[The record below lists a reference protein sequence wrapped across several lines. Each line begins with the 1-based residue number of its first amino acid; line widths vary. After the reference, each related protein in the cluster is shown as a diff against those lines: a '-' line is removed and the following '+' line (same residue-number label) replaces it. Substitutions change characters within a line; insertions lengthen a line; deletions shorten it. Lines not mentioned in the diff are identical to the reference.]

1 MWITLKR
8 FWVSEMTG
16 TIESLKEKIK
26 KHEYNKYVDL
36 AANIK
41 DNVDIMGK
49 DTHIDSLSE
58 LFNFG
63 KFDVHVTIR
72 RMR

>member
-1 MWITLKR
+1 MIGK
-8 FWVSEMTG
+8 
-16 TIESLKEKIK
+16 IESLREKIE

-36 AANIK
+36 AVNIK
-41 DNVDIMGK
+41 DNIDIMGK
-49 DTHIDSLSE
+49 DTHIGSLSE

-72 RMR
+72 RIR